1 MDNQQFTIL
10 LDAIKSNSKAI
21 ESTRTELKTDIK
33 ELKTELKE
41 LNANFNDTKNKVA
54 RQGGILWIFGI
65 ALAILFT
72 GILNFALG
80 IIN

>member
-1 MDNQQFTIL
+1 MENQQFTIL

-21 ESTRTELKTDIK
+21 ESTR
-33 ELKTELKE
+33 TELKE